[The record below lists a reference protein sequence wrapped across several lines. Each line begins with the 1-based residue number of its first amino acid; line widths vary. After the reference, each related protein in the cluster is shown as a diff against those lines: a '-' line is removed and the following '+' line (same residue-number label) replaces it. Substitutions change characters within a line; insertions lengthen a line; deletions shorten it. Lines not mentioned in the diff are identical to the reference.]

1 MKLYTVSHEYTAD
14 VTDYY
19 EVKAESR
26 EEAAAFVEN
35 GDGEYVSQEMHGYSF
50 PENQWGSDSHY
61 YVIDSKEVKTY
72 GDK

>member
-1 MKLYTVSHEYTAD
+1 MKLYTVAHEYTAD

-35 GDGEYVSQEMHGYSF
+35 GDGEYINNESMD
-50 PENQWGSDSHY
+50 QWDGHY
-61 YVIDSKEVKTY
+61 YVIDSKEIKS
-72 GDK
+72 

>member
-1 MKLYTVSHEYTAD
+1 MKLYTVAHEYTAD

-35 GDGEYVSQEMHGYSF
+35 GDGEYVNNESMD
-50 PENQWGSDSHY
+50 QWDGHY
-61 YVIDSKEVKTY
+61 YVIDSKEIKS
-72 GDK
+72 